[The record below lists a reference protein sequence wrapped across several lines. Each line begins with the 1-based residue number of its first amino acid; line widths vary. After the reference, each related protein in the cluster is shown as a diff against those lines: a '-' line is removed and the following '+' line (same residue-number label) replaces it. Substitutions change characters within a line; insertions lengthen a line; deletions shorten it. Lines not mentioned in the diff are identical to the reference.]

1 MGEPAD
7 ILAPRGGR
15 AERLA
20 SRTILV
26 WAGLS
31 IGVGLAG
38 EAGAWTRSDAAPE
51 VLRLYSLAQ
60 LAGLV
65 LLAAL
70 VLGSPGRRR
79 WLARLSPPALV
90 VAAQALWLT
99 PQPLGGV
106 AAPGRDAL
114 PPTSAYLALEAV
126 KLVWLLAVGFG
137 PDLVPRSARP
147 ARAHRSSWIP
157 IAPARPLSERSR
169 PICARR

>member
-1 MGEPAD
+1 MGEPAN

-31 IGVGLAG
+31 IGVGVAS
-38 EAGAWTRSDAAPE
+38 ASGAWTRSDAAPE

-60 LAGLV
+60 LGGLV
-65 LLAAL
+65 LLAAV
-70 VLGSPGRRR
+70 VLGAPGRRR

-90 VAAQALWLT
+90 VVAQALWFT
-99 PQPLGGV
+99 PLPLGGA
-106 AAPGRDAL
+106 AAPGRDPL
-114 PPTSAYLALEAV
+114 QPPSAYLALEAV

-137 PDLVPRSARP
+137 SDLAPRPARP

-157 IAPARPLSERSR
+157 IAPARPLSERTR